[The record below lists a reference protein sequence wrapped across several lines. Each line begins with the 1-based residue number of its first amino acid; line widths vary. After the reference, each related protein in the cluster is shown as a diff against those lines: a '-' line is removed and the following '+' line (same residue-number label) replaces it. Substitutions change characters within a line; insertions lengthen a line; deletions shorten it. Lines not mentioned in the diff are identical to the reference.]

1 MWRTLAE
8 KRCESGVHL
17 AGTACATIMGGMERP
32 SLYSVELRTTDWLRL
47 VEWYRDIVGLRVA
60 VRMTKGQYAL
70 LVGGEGR
77 LTILG
82 RPEDL
87 ELGKPTPESRWSL
100 GFEAQDLEATRTRL
114 INAGITCP
122 PANEHPEGY
131 HELVIRD
138 PDGNRVRFFEF
149 PKREAK

>member
-1 MWRTLAE
+1 
-8 KRCESGVHL
+8 
-17 AGTACATIMGGMERP
+17 MERP

-47 VEWYRDIVGLRVA
+47 VEWYRDVVGLRVA

-87 ELGKPTPESRWSL
+87 ELRQEPVESRWSL
-100 GFEAQDLEATRTRL
+100 GFETTDLEATRTRL
-114 INAGITCP
+114 TEAGFTCP
-122 PANEHPEGY
+122 PADERPEGY
-131 HELVIRD
+131 RELVIRD

-149 PKREAK
+149 PKRTGA

>member
-1 MWRTLAE
+1 
-8 KRCESGVHL
+8 
-17 AGTACATIMGGMERP
+17 MGALERP

-47 VEWYRDIVGLRVA
+47 VEWYRDVVGLRVA
-60 VRMTKGQYAL
+60 VRMTKAQYAL

-87 ELGKPTPESRWSL
+87 ELRQEPVESRWSL
-100 GFEAQDLEATRTRL
+100 GFETTDLEATRSRL
-114 INAGITCP
+114 TEAGITCP
-122 PANEHPEGY
+122 PADERPEGY
-131 HELVIRD
+131 RELVIRD

-149 PKREAK
+149 PKRTGA

>member
-1 MWRTLAE
+1 
-8 KRCESGVHL
+8 
-17 AGTACATIMGGMERP
+17 MERP

-47 VEWYRDIVGLRVA
+47 VEWYRDVVGLRVA
-60 VRMTKGQYAL
+60 VRMTKAQYAL

-87 ELGKPTPESRWSL
+87 ELRQEPVESRWSL
-100 GFEAQDLEATRTRL
+100 GFETTDLEATRSRL
-114 INAGITCP
+114 TEAGITCP
-122 PANEHPEGY
+122 PADERPEGY
-131 HELVIRD
+131 RELVIRD

-149 PKREAK
+149 PKRTGA

>member
-1 MWRTLAE
+1 M
-8 KRCESGVHL
+8 GV
-17 AGTACATIMGGMERP
+17 MELP

-47 VEWYRDIVGLRVA
+47 VEWYRDVVGLRVA
-60 VRMTKGQYAL
+60 VRMTKAQYAL

-87 ELGKPTPESRWSL
+87 ELRQEPVESRWSL
-100 GFEAQDLEATRTRL
+100 GFETIDLEATRTRL
-114 INAGITCP
+114 TEAGIVCP
-122 PANEHPEGY
+122 PADERPEGY
-131 HELVIRD
+131 RELVIRD

-149 PKREAK
+149 PRRS